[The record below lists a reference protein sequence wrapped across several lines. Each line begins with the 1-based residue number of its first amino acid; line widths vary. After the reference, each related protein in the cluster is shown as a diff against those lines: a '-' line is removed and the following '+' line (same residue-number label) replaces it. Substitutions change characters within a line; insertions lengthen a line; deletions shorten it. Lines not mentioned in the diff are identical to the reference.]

1 MKTRLLA
8 LALLTAAC
16 SHAKH
21 PPASPTSEPPTT
33 VKIVNDNVVDM
44 NVFVRSGGGP
54 QFRLGRVAGGHTEV
68 LTIPPALVH
77 FQTTLFF
84 EMRPVDGSAR
94 SRSQSI
100 TMNPG
105 DHVTLMIS
113 P

>member
-1 MKTRLLA
+1 MKTKLLA
-8 LALLTAAC
+8 VALLAAAC

-21 PPASPTSEPPTT
+21 PPASPTTEAPTT

-44 NVFVRSGGGP
+44 NVFVRNSGQ

-77 FQTTLFF
+77 FQTTLVF

-94 SRSQSI
+94 ARSQSI
-100 TMNPG
+100 TVNPG
-105 DHVTLMIS
+105 DQVTLMIS

>member
-1 MKTRLLA
+1 MMTRLLA

-16 SHAKH
+16 SPKH
-21 PPASPTSEPPTT
+21 PPASPTTEPPTT

-44 NVFVRSGGGP
+44 NVFVRSGGS
-54 QFRLGRVAGGHTEV
+54 QFRLGRVAGGHTAV
-68 LTIPPALVH
+68 LTIPSALVH
-77 FQTTLFF
+77 FQTTLVF

-100 TMNPG
+100 TVNPG
-105 DHVTLMIS
+105 DQVTLMIS

>member
-1 MKTRLLA
+1 MKTKLLA
-8 LALLTAAC
+8 VALLAAAC

-21 PPASPTSEPPTT
+21 PPASPTTEAPTT
-33 VKIVNDNVVDM
+33 VTIVNDNVVDM
-44 NVFVRSGGGP
+44 IVFVRNSGQ

-77 FQTTLFF
+77 FQTTLVF
-84 EMRPVDGSAR
+84 ETRPVDGSAGT
-94 SRSQSI
+94 RSQSI

-105 DHVTLMIS
+105 DRVTLMIS

>member
-1 MKTRLLA
+1 M
-8 LALLTAAC
+8 
-16 SHAKH
+16 
-21 PPASPTSEPPTT
+21 
-33 VKIVNDNVVDM
+33 KIVNDNVVDM
-44 NVFVRSGGGP
+44 NVFVRSGGS

-68 LTIPPALVH
+68 LTIPAALVH
-77 FQTTLFF
+77 FQTTLVF

-105 DHVTLMIS
+105 DQVTLMIS